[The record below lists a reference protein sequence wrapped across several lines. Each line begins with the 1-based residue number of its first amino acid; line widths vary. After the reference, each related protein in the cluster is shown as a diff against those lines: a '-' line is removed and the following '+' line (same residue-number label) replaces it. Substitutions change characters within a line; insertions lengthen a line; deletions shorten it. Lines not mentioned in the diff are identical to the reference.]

1 MKRIFLF
8 AILVGASATNGCPI
22 KPLKPIIPL
31 YCKDLKP
38 ECVCDAQ
45 GKNCKWQWTCIQ
57 DDGGLANRKIN
68 ATMQVMEGNTKC

>member
-1 MKRIFLF
+1 MGSLMKLSVLIVL
-8 AILVGASATNGCPI
+8 LSASATNGCPI

-45 GKNCKWQWTCIQ
+45 GKNCKWQWDCVT
-57 DDGGLANRKIN
+57 DDGALQ
-68 ATMQVMEGNTKC
+68 TTK

>member
-1 MKRIFLF
+1 MKRLFLF
-8 AILVGASATNGCPI
+8 AILVVASAMGQQGCPI

-45 GKNCKWQWTCIQ
+45 GKNCKWQWECVR
-57 DDGGLANRKIN
+57 DDGALQ
-68 ATMQVMEGNTKC
+68 TTK

>member
-1 MKRIFLF
+1 MKLS
-8 AILVGASATNGCPI
+8 ILIVLLSASATNGCPI

-45 GKNCKWQWTCIQ
+45 GKNCKWQWICVQ
-57 DDGGLANRKIN
+57 
-68 ATMQVMEGNTKC
+68 